1 MAMSNVVQRIL
12 SNAVLFTLFM
22 SVSLSLHANT
32 TQVNID
38 SAKLTNHFIAC
49 DVPDQANL
57 DFDVDSHVNAF
68 TFRTLQPLPNVVN
81 SFYKSTN
88 LNRPFS
94 TAYQRGPP
102 SYLI

>member
-1 MAMSNVVQRIL
+1 MSNVVQRIL
-12 SNAVLFTLFM
+12 SNAVLFALLM
-22 SVSLSLHANT
+22 SVSLTLHAHT
-32 TQVNID
+32 TQINLD
-38 SAKLTNHFIAC
+38 NAKISNHFIAC
-49 DVPDQANL
+49 DIPDQANL
-57 DFDVDSHVNAF
+57 DFDVDSHVDTIAF
-68 TFRTLQPLPNVVN
+68 RSPQPLPNVID